1 MRRSHGPTMFLWAI
15 FICLL
20 STTLV
25 VSEFAQP
32 KLREID
38 AAATLQPMGGSLE
51 NNNPSKVLNRIRN
64 LLRARW
70 DECPQGYEQCSNAQ
84 SSVFPFQFVPSFVSY
99 PPFLCDFFAVTIH
112 AIPRTVHSFEVV
124 MLIRS
129 GNYFPQVLP
138 NWRSVLLR

>member
-32 KLREID
+32 KFREVD
-38 AAATLQPMGGSLE
+38 AAATLQPLGGSLE

-84 SSVFPFQFVPSFVSY
+84 SSVFPFQFVPSFVSHHSLPSY
-99 PPFLCDFFAVTIH
+99 VTF
-112 AIPRTVHSFEVV
+112 S
-124 MLIRS
+124 L
-129 GNYFPQVLP
+129 
-138 NWRSVLLR
+138 